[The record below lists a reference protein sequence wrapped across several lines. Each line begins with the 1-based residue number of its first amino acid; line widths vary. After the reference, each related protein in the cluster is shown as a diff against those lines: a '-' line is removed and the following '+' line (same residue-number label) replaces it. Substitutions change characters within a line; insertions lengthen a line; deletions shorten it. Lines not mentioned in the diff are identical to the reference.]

1 MLVKENSMP
10 KINVYLP
17 ENLAIA
23 VRDAGIPVSAVCQ
36 RALADAV
43 AAVDRGLS
51 AEQFGPGLTE
61 ESAQLRSRFTQRAEK
76 AISLATEAAAAAHRP
91 VTSVQV
97 LDGLVEEG
105 SNLALAVLRG
115 LDIDPRDL
123 RSELR
128 ATDAATRRTPD
139 ATDQDATLDEVC
151 EEAAQAALLLGH
163 NYIGCEHL
171 LLGVL
176 AGQQQDLATATLR
189 TLGVELDK
197 CRDAVRVALSGIDYA
212 QTNLSLSTLSAP
224 VRSLLEEI
232 RQRLG
237 RLEQQPRR

>member
-1 MLVKENSMP
+1 MP

-17 ENLAIA
+17 ESLAIA

-43 AAVDRGLS
+43 AAVDGGLG
-51 AEQFGPGLTE
+51 AEQLGLGRTE
-61 ESAQLRSRFTQRAEK
+61 ESAHLRSRLTQRAEK
-76 AISLATEAAAAAHRP
+76 VLSLATEAATANRP
-91 VTSVQV
+91 ATSVQV

-115 LDIDPRDL
+115 LDVDPQDL
-123 RSELR
+123 RTELR
-128 ATDAATRRTPD
+128 ATDSATRRTPD
-139 ATDQDATLDEVC
+139 AAGQDATLDEVC
-151 EEAAQAALLLGH
+151 ERAAQAALLLGQ

-176 AGQQQDLATATLR
+176 AGQPQDLATATLQ
-189 TLGVELDK
+189 TLGVELDR

>member
-1 MLVKENSMP
+1 MP

-43 AAVDRGLS
+43 AAADGGLGAPQLGLDRS
-51 AEQFGPGLTE
+51 E
-61 ESAQLRSRFTQRAEK
+61 ESAHLRARLTQRAEK
-76 AISLATEAAAAAHRP
+76 VLSLATKAGAAANRQAS
-91 VTSVQV
+91 SVDV
-97 LDGLVEEG
+97 LEG
-105 SNLALAVLRG
+105 MVAEGNNLALAVLRG
-115 LDIDPRDL
+115 LDVDPQDL
-123 RSELR
+123 QSELKGAIESANR
-128 ATDAATRRTPD
+128 QAPESVQQA
-139 ATDQDATLDEVC
+139 ATLDEVC
-151 EEAAQAALLLGH
+151 EQAAQAALLLGQ

-176 AGQQQDLATATLR
+176 AGQQQDLATATLH
-189 TLGVELDK
+189 TLGVELQQ

-212 QTNLSLSTLSAP
+212 QTTLSLSTLSAP

-237 RLEQQPRR
+237 RLEQRG

>member
-1 MLVKENSMP
+1 MP

-17 ENLAIA
+17 ESLAIA

-43 AAVDRGLS
+43 AAVDGGLG
-51 AEQFGPGLTE
+51 AEQLGLGRTE
-61 ESAQLRSRFTQRAEK
+61 ESAHLRSRLTQRAEK
-76 AISLATEAAAAAHRP
+76 VLALATEAAATAHRP
-91 VTSVQV
+91 ATSVQV

-115 LDIDPRDL
+115 LDIDPQDL

-128 ATDAATRRTPD
+128 ATDSATRRTPD
-139 ATDQDATLDEVC
+139 SAGQDATLDEVS
-151 EEAAQAALLLGH
+151 ERAAQAALLLGQ

-176 AGQQQDLATATLR
+176 AGQPQDLATATLQ
-189 TLGVELDK
+189 TLGVERDK

-237 RLEQQPRR
+237 RLEQQPRG